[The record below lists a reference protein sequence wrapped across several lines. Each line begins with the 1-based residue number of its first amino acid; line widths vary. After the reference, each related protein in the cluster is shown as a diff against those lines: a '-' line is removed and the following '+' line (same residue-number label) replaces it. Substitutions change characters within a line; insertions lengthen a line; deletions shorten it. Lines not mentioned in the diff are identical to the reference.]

1 VWAWSINTAINTLF
15 YSISIFSLYFFL
27 CWLTSCIMSTVQWWF
42 SSGEGARS
50 PTRAC
55 ECAFNRVHR
64 AERGI
69 FQRWPNGIPAGKV
82 PVGDVGTKFPSRNRM
97 LNYVQILLRYW
108 WHLWI
113 SFNFHVE
120 AVHISPRKPGG
131 SVPAYRTATAVVIF
145 SGIWIELLC
154 GWRRR
159 QSRAPTIPVECQ
171 DSPYW
176 TSSVSRRPARR
187 RYYTVATKSRVDE
200 TLFGPA
206 HRELDHGTRCLG
218 TGEMWIDEK
227 VRLERR
233 KPQRIQHIT
242 KDIIRDLMSVT
253 VTCDAMS
260 RELLLNY

>member
-1 VWAWSINTAINTLF
+1 
-15 YSISIFSLYFFL
+15 
-27 CWLTSCIMSTVQWWF
+27 MSTVQWWF

-82 PVGDVGTKFPSRNRM
+82 PVGDVGTKFPSRIRM

-145 SGIWIELLC
+145 SGI
-154 GWRRR
+154 
-159 QSRAPTIPVECQ
+159 
-171 DSPYW
+171 
-176 TSSVSRRPARR
+176 
-187 RYYTVATKSRVDE
+187 
-200 TLFGPA
+200 
-206 HRELDHGTRCLG
+206 
-218 TGEMWIDEK
+218 
-227 VRLERR
+227 
-233 KPQRIQHIT
+233 
-242 KDIIRDLMSVT
+242 
-253 VTCDAMS
+253 
-260 RELLLNY
+260 